1 MSMPNSAFYRSKLTT
16 ADISKVATV
25 IEVRGVFIAPLLG
38 VVEAELSPLV
48 GEVDD
53 EPELPAVVD
62 APGPAVVTSAASHT
76 DTQEL
81 DVLH

>member
-1 MSMPNSAFYRSKLTT
+1 MTMLDSAFYKSRLTK

-25 IEVRGVFIAPLLG
+25 IEVVGVFIAPLLG

-48 GEVDD
+48 GAVDD
-53 EPELPAVVD
+53 EPELPALVD